1 MGDRWGAVVLACP
14 EPWQRAAAI
23 AKRGRRTACRPVQK
37 ARRETKVRDQVFM
50 QGDAGMHHLS
60 FRPVDGLAALAAQ
73 HVATARKMLAMLL
86 GEERTEIPAPTIH
99 GVLNWALVP
108 IFRSTI
114 FATPSIDYRHR
125 LPLLRVK

>member
-1 MGDRWGAVVLACP
+1 M
-14 EPWQRAAAI
+14 
-23 AKRGRRTACRPVQK
+23 QK

-86 GEERTEIPAPTIH
+86 GEERTETPAPTIH
-99 GVLNWALVP
+99 G
-108 IFRSTI
+108 IFDLG
-114 FATPSIDYRHR
+114 PSPHFR
-125 LPLLRVK
+125 P

>member
-1 MGDRWGAVVLACP
+1 M
-14 EPWQRAAAI
+14 
-23 AKRGRRTACRPVQK
+23 
-37 ARRETKVRDQVFM
+37 RDQVFM

-99 GVLNWALVP
+99 GFLTWALVP
-108 IFRSTI
+108 TSAPNRAPVAEAGASPCYGDFE
-114 FATPSIDYRHR
+114 
-125 LPLLRVK
+125 K

>member
-1 MGDRWGAVVLACP
+1 MGDRWGAVGLACP
-14 EPWQRAAAI
+14 EPCQRAAAI

-99 GVLNWALVP
+99 GLLTWALVP
-108 IFRSTI
+108 ISPTTI
-114 FATPSIDYRHR
+114 SA
-125 LPLLRVK
+125 RVHTYTLHHCERVPA